1 MFILF
6 VVSPFSFCFYHAYA
20 ARVVS
25 IFALLN
31 QWACTHMNQTGETY
45 FPKSKCPS
53 HGLNLLL
60 LGHGNC
66 MLLSSRAWS
75 EGELLKHFRSF
86 VCFSFFFHN
95 ARHWTCFLGCGV
107 ICCCPSFD
115 SLTAPLNT
123 KWSCGHSYIEKTT
136 MNQKKNLGIK
146 GFVYKRYSFGSKF
159 LRVWPS
165 LPFPF
170 CVPKFRCHDW
180 IVKKT
185 TVPGAVGRQ
194 PTCGSSK
201 GQGSSCSWARSK
213 PQVLRCSTG
222 MYWMYYYS
230 FFFQQFVISSDFV
243 TLVFLSKIL
252 EILLGQCSMFVW
264 WQLKFDLRPGWDSEW
279 NFDSGTYTSCGQR
292 WRWLQLQGTRVMV
305 WSWPGAKGIRW
316 HGDFSSV
323 RSSQMDPDMKVNGK
337 MDWSMAR
344 RVGELQRGGI
354 DIKSHVMEIEE
365 SLYKKEPKVIIFNL
379 SMTLHDLN
387 LTWTKNHLPGS
398 LHIPRR
404 RCLWWPLPWT
414 LSAINS
420 SIFQKWLCGGIR
432 KIEVDSGV

>member
-1 MFILF
+1 
-6 VVSPFSFCFYHAYA
+6 
-20 ARVVS
+20 
-25 IFALLN
+25 
-31 QWACTHMNQTGETY
+31 MNQTGETY

-86 VCFSFFFHN
+86 VCFSFFSQCQTLDMFFRLRCNLLLSFVWFSHSSLKHEMKL
-95 ARHWTCFLGCGV
+95 RTFIHW
-107 ICCCPSFD
+107 
-115 SLTAPLNT
+115 
-123 KWSCGHSYIEKTT
+123 KTT

-180 IVKKT
+180 IVEKT

-222 MYWMYYYS
+222 
-230 FFFQQFVISSDFV
+230 
-243 TLVFLSKIL
+243 
-252 EILLGQCSMFVW
+252 
-264 WQLKFDLRPGWDSEW
+264 
-279 NFDSGTYTSCGQR
+279 
-292 WRWLQLQGTRVMV
+292 
-305 WSWPGAKGIRW
+305 
-316 HGDFSSV
+316 
-323 RSSQMDPDMKVNGK
+323 
-337 MDWSMAR
+337 
-344 RVGELQRGGI
+344 
-354 DIKSHVMEIEE
+354 
-365 SLYKKEPKVIIFNL
+365 
-379 SMTLHDLN
+379 LH
-387 LTWTKNHLPGS
+387 
-398 LHIPRR
+398 
-404 RCLWWPLPWT
+404 
-414 LSAINS
+414 
-420 SIFQKWLCGGIR
+420 
-432 KIEVDSGV
+432 